1 MVSLFDKN
9 KFEIEIEG
17 LKIAIVEHTLKDQQ
31 VYRLV
36 FDDNRS
42 PLVITSAKTWNGEVW
57 TSIPQGRQSEAELFG
72 KEICKHLKNQ

>member
-9 KFEIEIEG
+9 KFEIRVEG
-17 LKIAIVEHTLKDQQ
+17 LKIAVVEHTLKEQQ

-72 KEICKHLKNQ
+72 KEISKHLKNQ